1 MRRTP
6 PSSFLLSRCW
16 RRLAAGLAALVVLGQ
31 GLAQAQAPAAARADH
46 LVEDSQV
53 WLDQAIAAAKTPG
66 DAALRM
72 EVSVGSLDSRLRL
85 APCAAVEPFVP
96 PGMRLW
102 GRTRL
107 GLRCTDGTVR
117 WNVYLPVQ
125 VKAFG
130 QAWVLQRD
138 VPAGTTLSE
147 ADAMLEEVDWAQ
159 ERHAVLADPADWVGQ
174 TAARTLTVGQAI
186 RQGMTRPTQVFAA
199 GADVRIVAK
208 GPGFTVSSDG
218 KALSPGVVG
227 TPARVRIDSGRI
239 LSGVVLDNR
248 TVQVEL

>member
-1 MRRTP
+1 MRVP
-6 PSSFLLSRCW
+6 LHLLCLSRF
-16 RRLAAGLAALVVLGQ
+16 AALLLLGLGLGQ
-31 GLAQAQAPAAARADH
+31 AWAQAPVSVPVTARSDH

-53 WLDQAIAAAKTPG
+53 WLDQAIAATKTPG
-66 DAALRM
+66 DMPLRM

-102 GRTRL
+102 GKTRL

-117 WNVYLPVQ
+117 WSVYLPVQ

-138 VPAGTTLSE
+138 IPAGATLTE

-159 ERHAVLADPADWVGQ
+159 DRNAVMANPADWVGQ
-174 TAARTLTVGQAI
+174 TASRALIVGQAM

-208 GPGFTVSSDG
+208 GPGFSISSEG
-218 KALSPGVVG
+218 KAMSPGVVG
-227 TPARVRIDSGRI
+227 TQARVRIDSGRI